1 MTALPSTVARKWTVN
16 VVLSRQAQGR
26 VAHAQS
32 IYCSKDEGDGSV
44 TCIWQSDSVHAIVSS
59 SGAFA
64 RARASPASAC
74 APPPRAHRAGQL
86 AKPTLPPHCRRF
98 P

>member
-64 RARASPASAC
+64 RARASSASAC
-74 APPPRAHRAGQL
+74 APPPRAHRAG
-86 AKPTLPPHCRRF
+86 
-98 P
+98 

>member
-64 RARASPASAC
+64 RARASAC
-74 APPPRAHRAGQL
+74 APPPRAHRAG
-86 AKPTLPPHCRRF
+86 
-98 P
+98 